1 MAAAALIAFW
11 SPSRAAVGEE
21 SLKPGWE
28 SADGK
33 GVDAAHFPWLPLG
46 QMLVERGLLTPE
58 ELEQV
63 LQAQEQSGR
72 PLGEIIVEWELISGP
87 TLALTLAEQC
97 GVELKTDSGFGTGL
111 WHEIQRRHEKE
122 NRRRLHL
129 RAVPAVREPI
139 AELVSP
145 VEDDE
150 TVARLAEVEEPG
162 SDVAST
168 TRAHAQ
174 ISLPAAELED
184 VLEGNG
190 RVGALE
196 AEENAGTEAPDQLSG
211 QALDRVRLR
220 EVAKYRVELAATS
233 GQLNAAQARVAELE
247 DALQE
252 RHRHVEELEAEH
264 LTRTQALEQL
274 SEQLANSR
282 NEFSARIESLETELQ
297 QRDAQIA
304 RLERSLPEAD
314 KKTKKDER
322 AFQKAQAALLNERKA
337 VERERQKLRTG
348 LESLKRERKELASL
362 QRSLRDEV
370 ALTDDRAQKLSKQL
384 DGLESERN
392 AITTRTNKVHE
403 REVALE
409 AHAAELA
416 DRERRLDA
424 RMQPAEARSVELADR
439 ARDVADREQAVAGRL
454 RAVLTAAADLERRR
468 RSLEQPEHAIAQ
480 RDAEREQRPEE
491 PDKPMVALAADLRP
505 EPELAPPPAE
515 AREFPKEQVPAP
527 HGLPAPT
534 DAYHWNLDTLYR
546 LAQEHADAFPHLV
559 DEWKYTLFYLRN
571 ETRSDGALPHKFD
584 SLVEETF
591 GELLGSA

>member
-72 PLGEIIVEWELISGP
+72 PLGEIIVEWGLISGP

-122 NRRRLHL
+122 NRRRLRL
-129 RAVPAVREPI
+129 RAVPAVREPT
-139 AELVSP
+139 AELVS
-145 VEDDE
+145 
-150 TVARLAEVEEPG
+150 
-162 SDVAST
+162 
-168 TRAHAQ
+168 RAHAQ
-174 ISLPAAELED
+174 VSLPAAELED
-184 VLEGNG
+184 VLEDN
-190 RVGALE
+190 
-196 AEENAGTEAPDQLSG
+196 G

-233 GQLNAAQARVAELE
+233 GQLSAAHARVAELE

-252 RHRHVEELEAEH
+252 RHRHVEELEAEQ

-314 KKTKKDER
+314 KK
-322 AFQKAQAALLNERKA
+322 
-337 VERERQKLRTG
+337 
-348 LESLKRERKELASL
+348 
-362 QRSLRDEV
+362 
-370 ALTDDRAQKLSKQL
+370 
-384 DGLESERN
+384 
-392 AITTRTNKVHE
+392 
-403 REVALE
+403 
-409 AHAAELA
+409 
-416 DRERRLDA
+416 
-424 RMQPAEARSVELADR
+424 
-439 ARDVADREQAVAGRL
+439 
-454 RAVLTAAADLERRR
+454 
-468 RSLEQPEHAIAQ
+468 
-480 RDAEREQRPEE
+480 
-491 PDKPMVALAADLRP
+491 
-505 EPELAPPPAE
+505 
-515 AREFPKEQVPAP
+515 
-527 HGLPAPT
+527 
-534 DAYHWNLDTLYR
+534 
-546 LAQEHADAFPHLV
+546 
-559 DEWKYTLFYLRN
+559 
-571 ETRSDGALPHKFD
+571 
-584 SLVEETF
+584 
-591 GELLGSA
+591 